1 MPQQQHPK
9 LAPTAQP
16 FTSTSTPTINPS
28 TEPINAID
36 RHARLQEAKEWLDKN
51 PEERI
56 STASRIFKVNQKS
69 LCTYINRTRKG
80 RHGGHNKILGDHQ
93 VRAIHTFIRELLSF
107 GIQPTYPLI
116 YKSICLLKQE
126 SHPNSKP
133 PSKSWMATWWK
144 KAQLHKI
151 KSKPL
156 AAIRITAQQ
165 EKDVEAWFKEYR
177 KTLIR
182 YKIQR
187 RNILNFDEAGF
198 RIGCLTGQEILVPE
212 DILEVSY
219 LLFNSIILTLLAILS

>member
-1 MPQQQHPK
+1 M
-9 LAPTAQP
+9 
-16 FTSTSTPTINPS
+16 
-28 TEPINAID
+28 
-36 RHARLQEAKEWLDKN
+36 
-51 PEERI
+51 
-56 STASRIFKVNQKS
+56 
-69 LCTYINRTRKG
+69 
-80 RHGGHNKILGDHQ
+80 
-93 VRAIHTFIRELLSF
+93 
-107 GIQPTYPLI
+107 QPTYPLI

-126 SHPNSKP
+126 SHPNS
-133 PSKSWMATWWK
+133 ATWWK

-219 LLFNSIILTLLAILS
+219 LLFNSIILTL